1 MNCRSRVIPGTLD
14 DVSGGG
20 ILSKKRE
27 RAQFRGGTVRVA
39 RGGDWETIDSY
50 VWGLGR
56 AEQDVPKDAS
66 ERQGNSGERN
76 EHLGVRQRLARAGTH
91 RVDGG
96 LVAVDQDNL
105 FGGGFG
111 EVTEETFA

>member
-1 MNCRSRVIPGTLD
+1 MNCRSRVIPGTLE

-50 VWGLGR
+50 VWG
-56 AEQDVPKDAS
+56 
-66 ERQGNSGERN
+66 SGEPSRTSQRTPQSGRGIPGSGTSTWESGN
-76 EHLGVRQRLARAGTH
+76 ASRALALIESMAGWSPWTKTIFLGAVLVR
-91 RVDGG
+91 
-96 LVAVDQDNL
+96 
-105 FGGGFG
+105 
-111 EVTEETFA
+111 